1 MTLKSFKPL
10 TFGSEDI
17 NLHNIHDDDL
27 KRIKDGLNN
36 HQLVLLKKQQITMS
50 QQISFTKEL
59 GKIEFVWED
68 KHPDSDY
75 IQLLQNKPKKY
86 KPFKSTS
93 KHWHTDRS
101 FINPS
106 SKYTIL
112 YAKQIEGNAGGTEF
126 CNLHQ
131 AYMKLSDEY
140 KRKLTSL
147 NAIHSF
153 DYKFPDLM
161 RKKQISKE
169 RISTLKSKYPDVIR
183 PLIKTNSASGTKSIF
198 LSELCLKK
206 IIELNE
212 HESSNLLKYLYDFV
226 LNPELRYVQEWE
238 EGDVLIWDN
247 ESLMHRAL
255 GTPPNV
261 VREFHRT
268 TTMIEN
274 S

>member
-1 MTLKSFKPL
+1 MILQSFKPL
-10 TFGSEDI
+10 TFESEDI
-17 NLHNIHDDDL
+17 NLNNLHDNDL
-27 KRIKDGLNN
+27 KKIKDGINN
-36 HQLVLLKKQQITMS
+36 YQLVLLKKQQITMS

-75 IQLLQNKPKKY
+75 IQLLQNKLKKY

-140 KRKLTSL
+140 KIKLSSL
-147 NAIHSF
+147 NTIHAF
-153 DYKFPDLM
+153 DYKFPELM
-161 RKKQISKE
+161 KKKLFSEEKISA
-169 RISTLKSKYPDVIR
+169 LKSKYPEVAR
-183 PLIKTNSASGTKSIF
+183 PLIKTNSVSGTKSIF

-212 HESSNLLKYLYDFV
+212 DESSNLLKYLYDFV
-226 LNPELRYVQEWE
+226 LNPEYRYVQEWE
-238 EGDVLIWDN
+238 EGDILIWDN

-255 GTPPNV
+255 NTPLNIR
-261 VREFHRT
+261 REFHRT
-268 TTMIEN
+268 TTMVITN
-274 S
+274 